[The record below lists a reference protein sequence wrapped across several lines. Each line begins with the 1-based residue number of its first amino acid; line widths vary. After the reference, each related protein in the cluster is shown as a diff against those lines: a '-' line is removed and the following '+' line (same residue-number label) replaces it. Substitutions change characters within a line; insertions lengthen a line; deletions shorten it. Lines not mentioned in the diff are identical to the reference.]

1 MAPERPDQVL
11 KAGSSR
17 ATAVLVWLCCGIVAG
32 YLLLAQDIEG
42 FLRLGPFL
50 ALAAWLAYLAQW
62 LPRLV
67 ISRDGVRIVNGLK
80 THTIPFI
87 QVQDLE
93 VRHSVRVTA
102 NGRRFTSWGAPVPR
116 NAIAAG
122 LDVSR
127 GRQFQALTPT
137 NEHLRA
143 ADAADPD
150 RDAIV
155 QAWDEAKRVGFG
167 DAEGSV
173 VSTWNLATIAV
184 GILTLIWVLASVTL

>member
-1 MAPERPDQVL
+1 VAAERPDRVL

-32 YLLLAQDIEG
+32 YLLLVQDIG
-42 FLRLGPFL
+42 NFLRFGPFV
-50 ALAAWLAYLAQW
+50 ALTAWLAYLAQW

-80 THTIPFI
+80 THTIPFS

-93 VRHSVRVTA
+93 VRHSVRITA

-127 GRQFQALTPT
+127 GRQIQVLTPT

-143 ADAADPD
+143 AEATDPG

-155 QAWDEAKRVGFG
+155 QAWAEAKRLGFG
-167 DAEGSV
+167 DGGGTV
-173 VSTWNLATIAV
+173 VSTWNLGTIAV
-184 GILTLIWVLASVTL
+184 GILAVIWVVVSPTL